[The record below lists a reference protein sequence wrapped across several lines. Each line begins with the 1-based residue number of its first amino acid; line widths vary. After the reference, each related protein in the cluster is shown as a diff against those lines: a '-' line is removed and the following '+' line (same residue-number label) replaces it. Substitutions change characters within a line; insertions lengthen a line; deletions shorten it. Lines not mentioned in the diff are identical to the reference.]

1 MSLETKQNGKTR
13 FSPQI
18 SGVMISFQN
27 MVSPQ
32 NDVTQGELPPSDG
45 TGYFYLATWL
55 PLQLV

>member
-1 MSLETKQNGKTR
+1 
-13 FSPQI
+13 
-18 SGVMISFQN
+18 MISFQN

-32 NDVTQGELPPSDG
+32 NDVTQGELPPSDA